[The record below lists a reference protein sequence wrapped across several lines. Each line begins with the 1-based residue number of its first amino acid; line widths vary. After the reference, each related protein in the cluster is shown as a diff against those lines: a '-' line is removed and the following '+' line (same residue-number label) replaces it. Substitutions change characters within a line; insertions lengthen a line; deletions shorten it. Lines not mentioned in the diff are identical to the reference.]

1 MVVFLSEINLCWDFS
16 FTVYVIVTFFILLS
30 PVSTYM
36 PNIMYVYHK
45 YTVCTLY
52 LDSWT
57 DLLTNTRVLK
67 RTRTFQERFKLTTNL
82 KLCSRKPVHVP
93 YNFTPN
99 TYRVIISQGK
109 KKKVSN
115 NLTTLA

>member
-1 MVVFLSEINLCWDFS
+1 
-16 FTVYVIVTFFILLS
+16 
-30 PVSTYM
+30 
-36 PNIMYVYHK
+36 MYEYPQ

-57 DLLTNTRVLK
+57 DLLTN
-67 RTRTFQERFKLTTNL
+67 TFQERFKLTTNL

-99 TYRVIISQGK
+99 IYRVIRSQGK

>member
-1 MVVFLSEINLCWDFS
+1 MK
-16 FTVYVIVTFFILLS
+16 LLS

-36 PNIMYVYHK
+36 PNIMYEYPQ

-52 LDSWT
+52 LYSWT

-67 RTRTFQERFKLTTNL
+67 RTRSFQERVKLTTNL

-93 YNFTPN
+93 YKFTPN
-99 TYRVIISQGK
+99 TYRVIRSQGK

>member
-1 MVVFLSEINLCWDFS
+1 M
-16 FTVYVIVTFFILLS
+16 VTFFILLS

-36 PNIMYVYHK
+36 PNIMYEYPQ

-57 DLLTNTRVLK
+57 DLHTNTRVLK
-67 RTRTFQERFKLTTNL
+67 RTRTFQERVKLTTNL

-93 YNFTPN
+93 YKFTPIGSLDH
-99 TYRVIISQGK
+99 RERK
-109 KKKVSN
+109 RKVVN